1 MKTTHVQLDVEGAT
15 PETMRLIVTALE
27 GAPKH
32 GEFIVRCD
40 ESNWS
45 TDVIPLAQRVIVDL
59 SSLGAGAELLVL
71 LYDKHSTSVGS
82 PLRLALPRQPKTTS
96 FSQKSRLSDFTPIPK
111 RSFPSSTTFGWVVG
125 CVVLAGVLIL
135 RNSGSRE
142 ETQIARQAA
151 APERVNAPLPSN
163 ADTAKQEGLKLA
175 SQAASAVLTH
185 SVAAHRANLR
195 SEPRFSKNTRVTELP
210 VDTELTVLRVDG
222 EFVEVKTAGGA
233 TGFLHKDVIVP
244 VEIGRRLK
252 GASLAQ
258 LEADFPSAEFDKTI
272 ELANQSV
279 KGVSLLSPALNERLT
294 ELENVDKS
302 SIKTNSDAARYLAF
316 RAKTSTSYGNMS
328 EAEALYQA
336 ALRADPFH
344 VDSVFGMGA
353 LILKQGKSVPYEL
366 AIQSIFVAPRTAMPW
381 ILFAAFLAANSKPQL
396 IPLSLD
402 TALKY
407 SKDVPTTRRFLS
419 ETAALSTS
427 DAFKVEVENAI
438 RRTP

>member
-1 MKTTHVQLDVEGAT
+1 MKTTHVQLDVEGAA

-27 GAPKH
+27 GAPKN

-40 ESNWS
+40 DSNWS

-59 SSLGAGAELLVL
+59 NPLGAGAELSVL
-71 LYDKHSTSVGS
+71 LYDKHSTSVGL
-82 PLRLALPRQPKTTS
+82 PIRLALPGQPITTT
-96 FSQKSRLSDFTPIPK
+96 FSQKARLADFTPIPK
-111 RSFPSSTTFGWVVG
+111 RSFPTSTTAGWVVG
-125 CVVLAGVLIL
+125 CVLFVGILIFL
-135 RNSGSRE
+135 NSSSRE
-142 ETQIARQAA
+142 ATHSLGQAA
-151 APERVNAPLPSN
+151 APELLNAPLPSN
-163 ADTAKQEGLKLA
+163 PITAKQEELKLA
-175 SQAASAVLTH
+175 KQAASAVLTH
-185 SVAAHRANLR
+185 SVAAQRANLR

-222 EFVEVKTAGGA
+222 EFVEVRTAGGA
-233 TGFLHKDVIVP
+233 SGFLHKDVIVP

-252 GASLAQ
+252 GASSARL
-258 LEADFPSAEFDKTI
+258 DAEFPRAELDKTI

-279 KGVSLLSPALNERLT
+279 KGISLSSPSLNDRLI
-294 ELENVDKS
+294 ELENVSKS

-316 RAKTSTSYGNMS
+316 RAKASTSDGNML

-344 VDSVFGMGA
+344 VDSVFGVGA
-353 LILKQGKSVPYEL
+353 LMLKQGKSIPYEL

-381 ILFAAFLAANSKPQL
+381 ILFAAFLAGTSKPQL

-402 TALKY
+402 IALRY

-427 DAFKVEVENAI
+427 EAFKVEVENAI
-438 RRTP
+438 RRAP